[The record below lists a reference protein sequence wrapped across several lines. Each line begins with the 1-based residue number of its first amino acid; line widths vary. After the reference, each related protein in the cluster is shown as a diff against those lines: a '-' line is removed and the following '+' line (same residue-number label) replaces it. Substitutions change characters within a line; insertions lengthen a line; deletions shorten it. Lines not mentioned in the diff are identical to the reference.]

1 MRVFKYP
8 LQSVERQM
16 VWLPTGSEIL
26 SVQMQGE
33 QLQLWAL
40 VDERL
45 SEKWATEI
53 VIVGTGHPVPE
64 VKEFINTFQMSGGA
78 LVFHV
83 FEGV

>member
-8 LQSVERQM
+8 LQVVDSQAI
-16 VWLPTGSEIL
+16 WLPDHAQIL
-26 SVQMQGE
+26 SVQMQGD

-45 SEKWATEI
+45 TEKLHTEI
-53 VIVGTGHPVPE
+53 IIVGTGHPVPE
-64 VKEFINTFQMSGGA
+64 VKEFIGTFQMLSGS

>member
-8 LQSVERQM
+8 LQVVDAQGL
-16 VWLPTGSEIL
+16 WLPIGAEIL
-26 SVQMQGE
+26 SVQMQGD

-45 SEKWATEI
+45 TETFHTEI

-64 VKEFINTFQMSGGA
+64 VKKFLGTFQMLGGS
-78 LVFHV
+78 LVFHA
-83 FEGV
+83 FEGP